1 MFGPGGVGKGTLI
14 KQVLGRDDRLYLS
27 RSWTTRA
34 RRPGEPVDAYD
45 FVDREVFKANVAAGG
60 FLEWA
65 KVLDDLYGTP
75 MPQVVEDRDIVLE
88 IDVQGAR
95 QVLFARPD
103 ALAVLVLAPSISA
116 QIERLR
122 TRGDPEDHVQR
133 RVDLGRIEEEEGR
146 QLAKHVIVN
155 DDLGQSVDQLLAII
169 EGARGGNGSRPGAV

>member
-1 MFGPGGVGKGTLI
+1 VGKGTLI
-14 KQVLGRDDRLYLS
+14 KEVLGRDDRLYLS

-75 MPQVVEDRDIVLE
+75 MPQVIEDRDIVLE

-103 ALAVLVLAPSISA
+103 ALAVLVLAPSISV

-169 EGARGGNGSRPGAV
+169 AGARGGNGSRPGAV